1 MHTDQSSKSG
11 TNNSLFGLN
20 FSPWMKITMMTMVM
34 VMVMVMVMMM
44 VMMMMMVIMEDGS
57 LH

>member
-11 TNNSLFGLN
+11 TDNSLFGLN

-34 VMVMVMVMMM
+34 VVM
-44 VMMMMMVIMEDGS
+44 VMMMMMVIMDDGS